1 MSALDLSR
9 PADLVVVSEGSLAD
23 TKRLADRVRALDIAT
38 WIGGQECC
46 SKGGCGPKAALMVGP
61 DDVPKVAALLRDDWV
76 AALERESPGSAE
88 RLARLHG
95 PEATDGELPC
105 PACGTA
111 GPLVSGA
118 CGDCGLQLE

>member
-1 MSALDLSR
+1 MPR
-9 PADLVVVSEGSLAD
+9 PPDLVVVSEGSLAD

-38 WIGGQECC
+38 WVGGQECC
-46 SKGGCGPKAALMVGP
+46 SKGGCGPKAALMVGR
-61 DDVPKVAALLRDDWV
+61 DDAPKVAALLRDDWV

-95 PEATDGELPC
+95 EESTDGELPC
-105 PACGTA
+105 PACGTV

>member
-1 MSALDLSR
+1 MSALDTPR
-9 PADLVVVSEGSLAD
+9 PTDLVVVLEGTLAD

-46 SKGGCGPKAALMVGP
+46 TKGGCGPKAALMVGR
-61 DDVPKVAALLRDDWV
+61 DDAPKVAALLRDDWLE
-76 AALERESPGSAE
+76 ALERESPGSAE

-95 PEATDGELPC
+95 QETTDGELPC
-105 PACGTA
+105 PACGTV

-118 CGDCGLQLE
+118 CSDCGLQLE